1 LQTHS
6 RPRENRSLHILHTL
20 HAKLMAKQRTK
31 RQVIA
36 PSRPTDD
43 SDIEDFATSDEEEIN
58 AAMADPKVKKL
69 VTRHRAAFEG
79 GSDGLGRDDSED
91 DSEDDGGDD
100 DGDGSGYDSEEDGGS
115 VGGNAIHDGDEFIYA
130 GEVMREICADMTWG
144 GADAQWK
151 EGLVLASKQRTN
163 VEDVENDLEREL
175 AFYNQALE
183 ASFVAV
189 KRFEDNGIKWRR
201 PDDYLAEMVKSDGHM
216 AKVKEQLVH
225 EQTVIEEAEQRRKER
240 ENRKY
245 SKQVAAERRKER
257 SQQKKQAIDSVTS
270 MRKQRAKSN
279 FEGEFDLD
287 QVGLGDAKHKGKRL
301 GERFSSSGAKSNK
314 RQKRDAKY
322 GFGGPKRRQK
332 MNDSYSAAA
341 TDGPTRPNRA
351 GGPKSGGGKAG
362 VAKRPGKARRAAA
375 LKSRR

>member
-1 LQTHS
+1 
-6 RPRENRSLHILHTL
+6 
-20 HAKLMAKQRTK
+20 MAKQRTK
-31 RQVIA
+31 RSVVA
-36 PSRPTDD
+36 PARPVDD
-43 SDIEDFATSDEEEIN
+43 SDLEDFATSDEEEIN
-58 AAMADPKVKKL
+58 AAMADPKLKKL
-69 VTRHRAAFEG
+69 VLRHRAAFG
-79 GSDGLGRDDSED
+79 DGNVGHVR
-91 DSEDDGGDD
+91 D
-100 DGDGSGYDSEEDGGS
+100 DGDSDSDEDGDGDGDGDSDEDGGNVKS
-115 VGGNAIHDGDEFIYA
+115 EYQGGDEFIYA
-130 GEVMREICADMTWG
+130 GEVMREICADTSWG

-151 EGLVLASKQRTN
+151 EGLVLASKQRTE

-183 ASFVAV
+183 ASFAAIR
-189 KRFEDNGIKWRR
+189 RFEADGIKWRR

-287 QVGLGDAKHKGKRL
+287 QVGLGDAKLNGKRL
-301 GERFSSSGAKSNK
+301 GERFSASGAKSNK

-332 MNDSYSAAA
+332 MNDSYSSAA
-341 TDGPTRPNRA
+341 TDGPARPNRG
-351 GGPKSGGGKAG
+351 GGPKPGGGKAG

-375 LKSRR
+375 LKGRR